1 MENKYKVA
9 FATGS
14 RADYGIVRKYISMLN
29 EDPSIDFSIL
39 ATGALLD
46 EKFGNAKT
54 IVEEDGFRIAFEC
67 KVDNKSEKLSDTTN
81 IMAFVLQEF
90 GKFFEENKYDLLLIL
105 GDRYEIYSVAI
116 AAAMNRIPILHMHG
130 GEITLA
136 NYDEF
141 IRHSI
146 TKMARFHFTSTEEYR
161 KRVIQMGE
169 NPENV
174 YYLGALGA
182 ENCKNID
189 MNHVDKRLLE
199 FPEKKIF
206 TVLFHPETLN
216 AQSPLEQINELLLAI
231 NNYIEDYQFVFI
243 GSNADTASDI
253 ITNRVQEYCKE
264 KSNAHF
270 FVNLHPD
277 SYHYLVKNSLA
288 LIGNSS
294 SGIIEVPSLGSFTI
308 NIGNRQAGRVRG
320 NSVIDVI
327 CNCKAI
333 DKAIVEVINIVNY
346 AEIENP
352 YYKKNSAILYYQTT
366 KKILAQAN
374 KLDYK
379 KFYDICYLK

>member
-1 MENKYKVA
+1 MGNEYKVA

-161 KRVIQMGE
+161 KRIIQMGE

-182 ENCKNID
+182 ENCKYID
-189 MNHVDKRLLE
+189 MNHVDKRLIEL
-199 FPEKKIF
+199 PEKKIF

-216 AQSPLEQINELLLAI
+216 TQSPLEQINELLRAV
-231 NNYIEDYQFVFI
+231 NNYIDNFQFIFI
-243 GSNADTASDI
+243 GSNADTASDVI
-253 ITNRVQEYCKE
+253 SNRVQEYCKE

-270 FVNLHPD
+270 YVNLHPD
-277 SYHYLVKNSLA
+277 SYHYLVKKSLA

-294 SGIIEVPSLGSFTI
+294 SGIIEVPSLNSFTI

-320 NSVIDVI
+320 NSVVDVI
-327 CNCKAI
+327 CKYEDIDNAIADIIKIGNCIK
-333 DKAIVEVINIVNY
+333 
-346 AEIENP
+346 IENP
-352 YYKKNSAILYYQTT
+352 YYKENSAALYYQTT
-366 KKILAQAN
+366 KKILTQVRN
-374 KLDYK
+374 LKYK
-379 KFYDICYLK
+379 KFYDICYPK